1 MEDEV
6 ITTAAPQSDVV
17 VTANTSPENT
27 AGYVQVQE
35 PTVDSS
41 QSAAITVDQPTPP
54 APKTERELAYEEIN
68 RRQSESYSTK
78 GNNISSW
85 IQNDYNY
92 DATQAGTL
100 WVAGK
105 INDVNTQMKFL
116 EATLN
121 EDLYSEMDLKKYFFD
136 TNLATARAYA
146 KEKKHETA
154 YGFYRAAEEK
164 AIAEGQLTGWY
175 MPAEAGYML
184 SQWVLADEAIKDPN
198 ASALDKERAASV
210 SRAVSGWFAA
220 NNITERGIEC
230 LNSLYLKETIRHNKE
245 MERLQDDANQIQK
258 AANAANNAANKANYE
273 IQKKTFNFQLA
284 EMELDMGFDL
294 NKDNVI
300 GHTGDNAN
308 RFGFYDDQKSWAQN
322 NLDKAFK
329 LWGSDKSRNILGDD
343 YQRSLNQYKRSIQN
357 TTWFQKQIESNNGY
371 IAGENMDTFSNT
383 KIKSSELKKIGINNS
398 SDVTDNSIKMILIED
413 GGVAL
418 YVFNKHGVAYQITDD
433 SIELSNG
440 KTIKEVLIKQEL
452 VLDTTQRTQFT
463 GRNSKGSSVTLN
475 IGINSAKDYDHT
487 ISIANKDKY
496 PGMSEKTI
504 KAIETYTQEK
514 GYNMEY
520 GLIDTEWEPGEFVI
534 SKGEG
539 DDKVYYAVD
548 RYSGDVHK
556 IKNKDKIAVVHIN
569 ADGTCKVTHLS
580 GEERTGFQK
589 AWDPDRSL
597 QIYAL
602 RQSEFIGTDKSIDD
616 ADINN
621 GYMYTN
627 HDGSKVFFTGEDIAT
642 GFDDFDRRSADRK
655 YISESDAR
663 VINPNIDDIIS
674 ARDNYIN
681 KEKPEVIK
689 TGTPSD
695 ISNKDIEETTD
706 GERKEI
712 ELNMNNSIK
721 KDIDVRQINKKETDK
736 PEHVVTK
743 INKTEEEQ
751 VLEDYNKYVTAFAA
765 GEVKRQVQED
775 QEDQEKSSEFL
786 KGIQL

>member
-6 ITTAAPQSDVV
+6 ITTAAPESDVV
-17 VTANTSPENT
+17 TTANTSTENT

-35 PTVDSS
+35 TSVDPS
-41 QSAAITVDQPTPP
+41 QSSAVVAEQPTPT

-68 RRQSESYSTK
+68 RRQSESYNTK
-78 GNNISSW
+78 GNNISNW
-85 IQNDYNY
+85 IQNDYDY

-121 EDLYSEMDLKKYFFD
+121 EDLYSEMDLQKYFFD

-258 AANAANNAANKANYE
+258 AANAANNAANQANYD

-300 GHTGDNAN
+300 GHTGETAN
-308 RFGFYDDQKSWAQN
+308 RFGFYQDQKSWAQG
-322 NLDKAFK
+322 NLEKAFK

-343 YQRSLNQYKRSIQN
+343 YQRSLNQYKRGIQN
-357 TTWFQKQIESNNGY
+357 STWFKEQVASGNGY

-383 KIKSSELKKIGINNS
+383 KIKSSELKKIGIDNS
-398 SDVTDNSIKMILIED
+398 SDVTDNSIKMILTED

-440 KTIKEVLIKQEL
+440 QTIKDVLLKQEL
-452 VLDTTQRTQFT
+452 VLDTNQRSQFT
-463 GRNSKGSSVTLN
+463 GKDAKGNSVTLN
-475 IGINSAKDYDHT
+475 IGINSAKEYGHT
-487 ISIANKDKY
+487 ISMANKDKY

-520 GLIDTEWEPGEFVI
+520 GLIDTEWEAGEFVI

-548 RYSGDVHK
+548 RSTGDVHK
-556 IKNKDKIAVVHIN
+556 IKNKDKIAVVHVN
-569 ADGTCKVTHLS
+569 SDGTYKVTNLS
-580 GEERTGFQK
+580 GE
-589 AWDPDRSL
+589 DRSDL
-597 QIYAL
+597 QRYWNTNSSLKNYAL
-602 RQSEFIGTDKSIDD
+602 RQSEFIGTDKSNDN

-627 HDGSKVFFTGEDIAT
+627 HDGSKVFFTGENIAT
-642 GFDDFDRRSADRK
+642 GFDDNDFHSADRK

-663 VINPNIDDIIS
+663 IINPNIDEVIS
-674 ARDNYIN
+674 ARDSYIN
-681 KEKPEVIK
+681 KEKPSVVK

-695 ISNKDIEETTD
+695 ISNKEIEDTTD
-706 GERKEI
+706 DERKEI
-712 ELNMNNSIK
+712 EVSMNNSVK
-721 KDIDVRQINKKETDK
+721 QNTDVRQVSKKETNK
-736 PEHVVTK
+736 SESTVTK
-743 INKTEEEQ
+743 LNKSEEEQ
-751 VLEDYNKYVTAFAA
+751 VLEDYDKYVTAFAA
-765 GEVKRQVQED
+765 GEVMAQVEGYD
-775 QEDQEKSSEFL
+775 EEML
-786 KGIQL
+786 KQLGVVKL

>member
-6 ITTAAPQSDVV
+6 ITTATPESDVV
-17 VTANTSPENT
+17 TTANTSTENT
-27 AGYVQVQE
+27 AGYMQVQE
-35 PTVDSS
+35 TTVDPS
-41 QSAAITVDQPTPP
+41 QSSTMITDQQPTPT

-68 RRQSESYSTK
+68 RRQSESYNTK
-78 GNNISSW
+78 GGSITNW

-121 EDLYSEMDLKKYFFD
+121 EDLYSEMDLQKYFFD

-184 SQWVLADEAIKDPN
+184 SQWVLADETIKDPN
-198 ASALDKERAASV
+198 ASALDKERASSV

-258 AANAANNAANKANYE
+258 LANDANNAANANNAKLQE
-273 IQKKTFNFQLA
+273 ETFKFQLA

-294 NKDNVI
+294 NNDNTI
-300 GHTGDNAN
+300 GHTGNDAN
-308 RFGFYDDQKSWAQN
+308 RFGFYQDQKSWAQN

-329 LWGSDKSRNILGDD
+329 LWGSDKTRNVLGDD
-343 YQRSLNQYKRSIQN
+343 YQRSFNQYRKSIQDS
-357 TTWFQKQIESNNGY
+357 TWFQKQIESDNGY
-371 IAGENMDTFSNT
+371 IAGENMETFSNT
-383 KIKSSELKKIGINNS
+383 KIKSSELKKIGIDNS
-398 SDVTDNSIKMILIED
+398 TDVTDNSIKMILTED

-440 KTIKEVLIKQEL
+440 QTIKDVLLKQEL
-452 VLDTTQRTQFT
+452 VLNTTQQSHFT
-463 GRNSKGSSVTLN
+463 GRDSNGNSVTLT
-475 IGINSAKDYDHT
+475 IGVNSAKVYGHT

-520 GLIDTEWEPGEFVI
+520 GLIDTEWESGEFVI

-539 DDKVYYAVD
+539 DDKIYYAVD
-548 RYSGDVHK
+548 RYTGDVHK
-556 IKNKDKIAVVHIN
+556 IKNKDKIAVVHVN
-569 ADGTCKVTHLS
+569 ADGTFKVTNLS
-580 GEERTGFQK
+580 GEDRSGWQK
-589 AWDPDRSL
+589 AWDGDVTL
-597 QIYAL
+597 KNYAL
-602 RQSEFIGTDKSIDD
+602 RQSEFIGTDKSNDNSD
-616 ADINN
+616 LNSS
-621 GYMYTN
+621 YMYTN
-627 HDGSKVFFTGEDIAT
+627 HDGSKVFFTGEDIST
-642 GFDDFDRRSADRK
+642 GFDDNDFHSADRK
-655 YISESDAR
+655 YISESQAR
-663 VINPNIDDIIS
+663 TINSNIDEIIS
-674 ARDNYIN
+674 ARDSYIN

-695 ISNKDIEETTD
+695 ISNEVIEDTTD
-706 GERKEI
+706 TERKEI
-712 ELNMNNSIK
+712 EVSMNNSVK
-721 KDIDVRQINKKETDK
+721 QDTDVRQVSKKETSK
-736 PEHVVTK
+736 SESTVTK
-743 INKTEEEQ
+743 LNKSEEEQ
-751 VLEDYNKYVTAFAA
+751 VLEDYDKYVTAFAA
-765 GEVKRQVQED
+765 GEVMAQVEGYD
-775 QEDQEKSSEFL
+775 EEML
-786 KGIQL
+786 KQLGVVKL

>member
-6 ITTAAPQSDVV
+6 ITTATPESDVV
-17 VTANTSPENT
+17 TTANTSTENT
-27 AGYVQVQE
+27 AGYMQVQE
-35 PTVDSS
+35 TSVDPS
-41 QSAAITVDQPTPP
+41 QSSTMITDQQPTPT

-68 RRQSESYSTK
+68 RRQSESYNTK
-78 GNNISSW
+78 GGSITNW

-121 EDLYSEMDLKKYFFD
+121 EDLYSEMDLQKYFFD

-184 SQWVLADEAIKDPN
+184 SQWVLADETIKDPN
-198 ASALDKERAASV
+198 ASTLDKERASSV

-258 AANAANNAANKANYE
+258 LANDANNAANANNAKLQE
-273 IQKKTFNFQLA
+273 ETFKFQLA

-294 NKDNVI
+294 NNDNTI
-300 GHTGDNAN
+300 GHTGNDAN
-308 RFGFYDDQKSWAQN
+308 RFGFYQDQKSWAQN

-329 LWGSDKSRNILGDD
+329 LWGSDKTRNVLGDD
-343 YQRSLNQYKRSIQN
+343 YQRSFNQYRKSIQDS
-357 TTWFQKQIESNNGY
+357 TWFQKQIESDNGY
-371 IAGENMDTFSNT
+371 IAGENMETFSNT
-383 KIKSSELKKIGINNS
+383 KIKSSELKKIGIDNS
-398 SDVTDNSIKMILIED
+398 TDVTDNSIKMILTED

-440 KTIKEVLIKQEL
+440 QTIKDVLLKQEL
-452 VLDTTQRTQFT
+452 VLNTTQQSHFT
-463 GRNSKGSSVTLN
+463 GRDSNGNSVTLT
-475 IGINSAKDYDHT
+475 IGVNSAKVYGHT

-520 GLIDTEWEPGEFVI
+520 GLIDTEWESGEFVI

-539 DDKVYYAVD
+539 DDKIYYAVD
-548 RYSGDVHK
+548 RYTGDVHK
-556 IKNKDKIAVVHIN
+556 IKNKDKIAVVHVN
-569 ADGTCKVTHLS
+569 ADGTFKVTNLS
-580 GEERTGFQK
+580 GEDRSGWQK
-589 AWDPDRSL
+589 AWDGDVTL
-597 QIYAL
+597 KNYAL
-602 RQSEFIGTDKSIDD
+602 RQSEFIGTDKSNDNSD
-616 ADINN
+616 LNSS
-621 GYMYTN
+621 YMYTN
-627 HDGSKVFFTGEDIAT
+627 HDGSKVFFTGEDIST
-642 GFDDFDRRSADRK
+642 GFDDNDFHSADRK
-655 YISESDAR
+655 YISESQAR
-663 VINPNIDDIIS
+663 TINSNIDEIIS
-674 ARDNYIN
+674 ARDSYIN

-695 ISNKDIEETTD
+695 ISNEVIEDTTD
-706 GERKEI
+706 TERKEI
-712 ELNMNNSIK
+712 EVNMNNSVK
-721 KDIDVRQINKKETDK
+721 QDTDVRQVSKKETSK
-736 PEHVVTK
+736 SESTVTK
-743 INKTEEEQ
+743 LNKSEEEQ
-751 VLEDYNKYVTAFAA
+751 VLEDYDKYVTAFAA
-765 GEVKRQVQED
+765 GEVMAQVEGYD
-775 QEDQEKSSEFL
+775 EEML
-786 KGIQL
+786 KQLGVVKL

>member
-6 ITTAAPQSDVV
+6 ITTATPESDVV
-17 VTANTSPENT
+17 TTANTSTENT
-27 AGYVQVQE
+27 AGYMQVQE
-35 PTVDSS
+35 TTVDPS
-41 QSAAITVDQPTPP
+41 QSSTMITDQQPTPT

-68 RRQSESYSTK
+68 RRQSESYNTK
-78 GNNISSW
+78 GNNISNW
-85 IQNDYNY
+85 IQNDYDY

-121 EDLYSEMDLKKYFFD
+121 EDLYSEMDLQKYFFD

-245 MERLQDDANQIQK
+245 MERLQDDTNEIQRLANE
-258 AANAANNAANKANYE
+258 ANNKANDANYK
-273 IQKKTFNFQLA
+273 IQKETFNFQLA

-294 NKDNVI
+294 NHDAVI
-300 GHTGDNAN
+300 GHTGNDAN
-308 RFGFYDDQKSWAQN
+308 RFGFYGDQKSWAQN

-329 LWGSDKSRNILGDD
+329 LWGSDKARNILGDD

-357 TTWFQKQIESNNGY
+357 TTWFQKQLESNNGY
-371 IAGENMDTFSNT
+371 IAGENMETFSNT
-383 KIKSSELKKIGINNS
+383 KIKSSELKKIGIDNS
-398 SDVTDNSIKMILIED
+398 SDVTDNSIKMILTED

-418 YVFNKHGVAYQITDD
+418 YIFNKHGVAYQITDD

-440 KTIKEVLIKQEL
+440 KTVKDVLLKQEL
-452 VLDTTQRTQFT
+452 VLDTNQRSQFT
-463 GRNSKGSSVTLN
+463 SKDAKGNSVTLN
-475 IGINSAKDYDHT
+475 IGINSAKEYGHT
-487 ISIANKDKY
+487 ISTANKDKY

-520 GLIDTEWEPGEFVI
+520 GLIDTEWEAGEFVI

-548 RYSGDVHK
+548 RTTGDVHK
-556 IKNKDKIAVVHIN
+556 IKNKDKIAVVHIDP
-569 ADGTCKVTHLS
+569 DGTCKVTHLS

-589 AWDPDRSL
+589 AWDTDGAL
-597 QIYAL
+597 KHYAL

-616 ADINN
+616 SDINN

-642 GFDDFDRRSADRK
+642 GFDDYDFHAADRK
-655 YISESDAR
+655 YISESEAR
-663 VINPNIDDIIS
+663 LIDPNIDEVIS
-674 ARDNYIN
+674 ARDSYIN
-681 KEKPEVIK
+681 KEKQEVVK

-695 ISNKDIEETTD
+695 ISNKDIEDTTD
-706 GERKEI
+706 SERKEI
-712 ELNMNNSIK
+712 ELSMNNSVNQNT
-721 KDIDVRQINKKETDK
+721 DVRQVSKKETNK
-736 PEHVVTK
+736 SESTVTK
-743 INKTEEEQ
+743 LNKSEEEQ
-751 VLEDYNKYVTAFAA
+751 VLEDYDKYVTAFAA
-765 GEVKRQVQED
+765 GEVMAQVEGYD
-775 QEDQEKSSEFL
+775 KEML
-786 KGIQL
+786 KQLGVVKL

>member
-6 ITTAAPQSDVV
+6 ITTATPESDVV
-17 VTANTSPENT
+17 TTANTSTENT
-27 AGYVQVQE
+27 AGYMQVQE
-35 PTVDSS
+35 TSVDPS
-41 QSAAITVDQPTPP
+41 QSSTMITDQQPTPT

-68 RRQSESYSTK
+68 RRQSESYNTK
-78 GNNISSW
+78 GGSITNW

-121 EDLYSEMDLKKYFFD
+121 EDLYSEMDLQKYFFD

-184 SQWVLADEAIKDPN
+184 SQWVLADETIKDPN
-198 ASALDKERAASV
+198 ASTLDKERASSV

-258 AANAANNAANKANYE
+258 LANDANNAANANNAKLQE
-273 IQKKTFNFQLA
+273 ETFKFQLA

-294 NKDNVI
+294 NNDNTI
-300 GHTGDNAN
+300 GHTGNDAN
-308 RFGFYDDQKSWAQN
+308 RFGFYQDQKSWAQN

-329 LWGSDKSRNILGDD
+329 LWGSDKTRNVLGDD
-343 YQRSLNQYKRSIQN
+343 YQRSFNQYRKSIQDS
-357 TTWFQKQIESNNGY
+357 TWFQKQIESDNGY
-371 IAGENMDTFSNT
+371 IAGENMETFSNT
-383 KIKSSELKKIGINNS
+383 KIKSSELKKIGIDNS
-398 SDVTDNSIKMILIED
+398 TDVTDNSIKMILTED

-440 KTIKEVLIKQEL
+440 QTIKDVLLKQEL
-452 VLDTTQRTQFT
+452 VLNTTQQSHFT
-463 GRNSKGSSVTLN
+463 GRDSNGNSVTLT
-475 IGINSAKDYDHT
+475 IGVNSAKVYGHT

-520 GLIDTEWEPGEFVI
+520 GLIDTEWESGEFVI

-539 DDKVYYAVD
+539 DDKIYYAVD
-548 RYSGDVHK
+548 RYTGDVHK
-556 IKNKDKIAVVHIN
+556 IKNKDKIAVVHVN
-569 ADGTCKVTHLS
+569 ADGTFKVTNLS
-580 GEERTGFQK
+580 GEDRSGWQK
-589 AWDPDRSL
+589 AWDGDVTL
-597 QIYAL
+597 KNYAL
-602 RQSEFIGTDKSIDD
+602 RQSEFIGTDKSNDNSD
-616 ADINN
+616 LNSS
-621 GYMYTN
+621 YMYTN
-627 HDGSKVFFTGEDIAT
+627 HDGSKVFFTGEDIST
-642 GFDDFDRRSADRK
+642 GFDDNDFHSADRK
-655 YISESDAR
+655 YISESQAR
-663 VINPNIDDIIS
+663 TINSNIDEIIS
-674 ARDNYIN
+674 ARDSYIN

-695 ISNKDIEETTD
+695 ISNEVIEDTTD
-706 GERKEI
+706 TERKEI
-712 ELNMNNSIK
+712 EVSMNNSVK
-721 KDIDVRQINKKETDK
+721 QDTDVRQVSKKETSK
-736 PEHVVTK
+736 SESTVTK
-743 INKTEEEQ
+743 LNKSEEEQ
-751 VLEDYNKYVTAFAA
+751 VLEDYDKYVTAFAA
-765 GEVKRQVQED
+765 GEVMAQVEGYD
-775 QEDQEKSSEFL
+775 EEML
-786 KGIQL
+786 KQLGVVKL